1 MASTRVGVVGC
12 GSVSEKY
19 LPDLYESPHANVVAV
34 CDVDEGLAR
43 KAADK
48 YGVSACY
55 TDVDEM
61 LTSTDFDLYI
71 NLTPIQL
78 HGRYNLKG
86 LQAGRHVLSEKPMA
100 TNLEEANMLMEEA
113 DRRNLKI
120 WAAPNAVISPT
131 FRAAAE
137 VVNSGA
143 IGKVC
148 SARGRYGHGGPLH
161 SAPSRVWFY
170 KDGAGSMYDLG
181 VYNVCTITGLL
192 GPVEGVVAL
201 SGVAVPDRVVGG
213 VPIKVEAEDNTILL
227 LDFGESVYGVIQT
240 GFIYP
245 VYDERSTIEL
255 CGTGGALNWLGYDWA
270 PRGIEVHTHHRRVTA
285 NKSANARAVAHD
297 TPLTETLETIRA
309 RKIKVDAR
317 KDLPWQT
324 HAEDQA
330 GYTWFCGGSYLA
342 RCLAEDEEAL
352 MTPEHAYHCLE
363 VMLAGFES
371 AKNGR
376 RIEIQSTF
384 PWPIVTDGLPG

>member
-1 MASTRVGVVGC
+1 
-12 GSVSEKY
+12 VSEKY
-19 LPDLYESPHANVVAV
+19 LPDLYDSPHANVVAV

-48 YGVSACY
+48 YTVSACY

-61 LTSTDFDLYI
+61 LTRTDFDLYI
-71 NLTPIQL
+71 NLTPTQL

-161 SAPSRVWFY
+161 SAWFY
-170 KDGAGSMYDLG
+170 KAGAGSMYDLG

-240 GFIYP
+240 GFTYP
-245 VYDERSTIEL
+245 AYDDRFTIEL
-255 CGTGGALNWLGYDWA
+255 MGTGGALNWLGYDWA
-270 PRGIEVHTHHRRVTA
+270 PQGIEVY
-285 NKSANARAVAHD
+285 
-297 TPLTETLETIRA
+297 TLGSGEEWMEDR
-309 RKIKVDAR
+309 
-317 KDLPWQT
+317 PWQT

-330 GYTWFCGGSYLA
+330 GYTWQCGGSYLA

-363 VMLAGFES
+363 VMLAGSES
-371 AKNGR
+371 AENGR
-376 RIEIQSTF
+376 RVEIQSTF